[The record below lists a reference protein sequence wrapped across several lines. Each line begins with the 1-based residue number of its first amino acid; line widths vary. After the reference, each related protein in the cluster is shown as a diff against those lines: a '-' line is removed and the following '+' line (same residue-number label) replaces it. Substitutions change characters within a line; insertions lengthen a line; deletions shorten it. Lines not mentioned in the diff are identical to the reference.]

1 MGKSITQSI
10 EVYRKDIVTKEKQ
23 YDKFNILMQKMF
35 YFWINACNIFL
46 HLSGS
51 PTYTLLFLLTWLI
64 FI

>member
-35 YFWINACNIFL
+35 YF
-46 HLSGS
+46 
-51 PTYTLLFLLTWLI
+51 
-64 FI
+64 